1 MYNITTPDWHFCEFK
16 LGSKNCNECHQTDI
30 KGNFY
35 QKIQLM
41 WELEHPKQEKMKERL
56 IKADKEAKESE
67 GLKHTAGSSLGAS
80 SKMTSSMAN
89 TYKSAGKKTNDEIL
103 EFFKAQS
110 QPGKNMN
117 L

>member
-1 MYNITTPDWHFCEFK
+1 
-16 LGSKNCNECHQTDI
+16 
-30 KGNFY
+30 
-35 QKIQLM
+35 M

-67 GLKHTAGSSLGAS
+67 GLKHTTGSSLGAN

-110 QPGKNMN
+110 QPGKNMS
-117 L
+117 LQQRAE